1 MLQGKWRVR
10 KSHARCLFE
19 PLTKHRHFGYSAM
32 TGAMTSG
39 SFFYAAVDVRAELK
53 ISFRVAYDK
62 LFNVPNHMGERDF
75 NSPKRMG

>member
-1 MLQGKWRVR
+1 
-10 KSHARCLFE
+10 
-19 PLTKHRHFGYSAM
+19 M